1 MSAARRRRTS
11 AGFFFLAWLA
21 IAITIGDTAIAEPYP
36 SKTITIVH
44 GFGAGGGA
52 DILLRAV
59 TPALAERLGQPVVID
74 YKVGA
79 GGNIAFSYVARSA
92 PDGYTLLMATPGLIT
107 NPFVYADAQYD
118 PLRDFTPVGPIGSV
132 PQVLIVNP
140 ALPARSVTELI
151 ALAKAKPGTLNF
163 SSSGV
168 GTSLHLTGELFRV
181 AAGIDIVHVPYKGAL
196 QAEADIVSGQV
207 QMMFNVLPSALP
219 LIKSGQLRALAVT
232 GAERAATLPDTPTMI
247 EAGLPDFTALTW
259 NGIVA
264 PAGTPVPIVAH
275 LNAALTETLA
285 QPAVRERLAGMD
297 QDAWSSTPAAFA
309 AFLDAEQKKWAPV
322 IRAAGIH
329 AQ

>member
-1 MSAARRRRTS
+1 MKIVDCGRRGTLAGLVLACLVTAA
-11 AGFFFLAWLA
+11 AALAQ
-21 IAITIGDTAIAEPYP
+21 PYP
-36 SKTITIVH
+36 TKPITIVH

-59 TPALAERLGQPVVID
+59 TPAMSERLEQPVVID

-79 GGNIAFSYVARSA
+79 GGNIAFSYVARSE

-107 NPFVYADAQYD
+107 NPFVYAAAQYD

-132 PQVLIVNP
+132 PQVLVVNP
-140 ALPARSVTELI
+140 ALPARSVAELI
-151 ALAKAKPGTLNF
+151 ALAKAKPGTLNY

-196 QAEADIVSGQV
+196 QAESDIVSGQV

-219 LIKSGQLRALAVT
+219 MIKSGQLRALAVT
-232 GAERAATLPDTPTMI
+232 SAERAATLPDTPTMI

-264 PAGTPVPIVAH
+264 PAGTPAPIVAR
-275 LNAALTETLA
+275 LNAALIDALKL
-285 QPAVRERLAGMD
+285 PAVRERLAGMG
-297 QDAWSSTPAAFA
+297 QDAWSSTPEAFA
-309 AFLDAEQKKWAPV
+309 AFLRDEQTKWAPV
-322 IRAAGIH
+322 IKAAGIR